1 MAHGMDA
8 VDPGGQRGHVA
19 DAGIGGG
26 IKRLLWYHGGGIMRA
41 FDMHAAGGVH
51 LGRVD
56 LQTLGHPFGQGAELH
71 LIEETHHRLGLGVL
85 QLKAVQGDIQ
95 GHVTI
100 ELHQTARDADLFG
113 IVEQGFAPLGL
124 LDLARAGQERIQI
137 AVFLDQQGGGFQPD
151 PRRARHVV
159 DRISGQGLH
168 IDHAV
173 GGDAELFEHLIK
185 ADALVLHRVK
195 HIDAVTDQLHQVLVG
210 RDDRHRPPGIAG
222 AGGQGGDDVISLIAL
237 NLDAGHVKGA
247 GGLSGK
253 GKLRAQIL
261 GQFGAIGLVGGV
273 DVVAKGLGACVK
285 DHRDM
290 GRRFFAGMGQF
301 APEKVAKPRHRAHRH
316 AVRFA
321 RQRRQRVIG
330 AEDEGRPIDQMQM
343 IALAECHDPPP
354 LFSDMRHK
362 KAARLGRASDQ
373 KGHAARLMVVVRVVA
388 VNHEPLVAIAAFDKA
403 AVVRN
408 GQPNAR
414 MAQSALTPI
423 AGHFPCGDGL
433 GLGGGA
439 RHVWNLWYELA
450 PF

>member
-1 MAHGMDA
+1 
-8 VDPGGQRGHVA
+8 
-19 DAGIGGG
+19 
-26 IKRLLWYHGGGIMRA
+26 MRA
-41 FDMHAAGGVH
+41 FNVHAAGGLY

-56 LQTLGHPFGQGAELH
+56 LQPLGHPFGQGAEFH
-71 LIEETHHRLGLGVL
+71 LIEEAHHRLGLGVL

-95 GHVTI
+95 GHI
-100 ELHQTARDADLFG
+100 AIQLHQTARDSDLLG
-113 IVEQGFAPLGL
+113 IVEQSLAPLGL

-137 AVFLDQQGGGFQPD
+137 AIFLDQQGGGFQPD
-151 PRRARHVV
+151 PRRAGHVV
-159 DRISGQGLH
+159 DRISGQGLD

-173 GGDAELFEHLIK
+173 GRDAELFEHLIQP
-185 ADALVLHRVK
+185 DALVLHRVK

-210 RDDRHRPPGIAG
+210 RDDRHRPPGLAG
-222 AGGQGGDDVISLIAL
+222 AGGQGGDDVIGLIAL
-237 NLDAGHVKGA
+237 NLDAGHVEGA
-247 GGLSGK
+247 GGLAGK

-261 GQFGAIGLVGGV
+261 GQFGAVGFVGGV
-273 DVVAKGLGACVK
+273 DVVAKGLGPGIK
-285 DHRDM
+285 DHGDM
-290 GRRFFAGMGQF
+290 GRGFFAGVGQL
-301 APEKVAKPRHRAHRH
+301 APEEVTKPGHCADRH
-316 AVRFA
+316 AVGFA
-321 RQRRQRVIG
+321 RERRQRVIG
-330 AEDEGRPIDQMQM
+330 AEDKGRPIDQMQM

-362 KAARLGRASDQ
+362 KAARLGRATDQ
-373 KGHAARLMVVVRVVA
+373 KGHAARLMVVVGVVA

-403 AVVRN
+403 GVVRN

-439 RHVWNLWYELA
+439 RHVWNLWSELA